1 MHLKKCKHKIITT
14 YPTNTD
20 IEYHTPFFPTDTTNE
35 MITDRTKVEH
45 ENYSSHHEANN
56 YPTRSSLSPN
66 FQELEQEPF
75 DTTINCHQ
83 PTYRSLRTK
92 RTFTYLE
99 DYICQQASFH
109 SSQNYDKNKGL
120 HNLGNHFPLTTTTSN
135 HSVSNNHKVFITSI
149 NTHIEPNMYQEALA
163 SPDWYKA
170 MSDEITTLEMNN
182 T

>member
-1 MHLKKCKHKIITT
+1 MTLNSREFLSQGMQCFTKINFLTKMAMHLKKCKHKIITT

-35 MITDRTKVEH
+35 MITDRTEVQH

-75 DTTINCHQ
+75 NTTINGHQ

-120 HNLGNHFPLTTTTSN
+120 HNLGNHFPLTTT
-135 HSVSNNHKVFITSI
+135 HQI
-149 NTHIEPNMYQEALA
+149 IECQIIKKY
-163 SPDWYKA
+163 S
-170 MSDEITTLEMNN
+170 
-182 T
+182 